1 MDLYNPL
8 RPRKARMLRG
18 QLVRRAG
25 VLALAGMLVFVPGGC
40 AFVVKEAFSRGMQ
53 DRTGDEQIDDA
64 SIFTGLTKK
73 IEKINPDL
81 LFDLNVDVWK
91 GRVMLTGVMDDPV
104 LWEKLVRMLKEDRLA
119 KKIYNEILI
128 VPNRIKGNLETVL
141 QPSQRL
147 KDYLAELD
155 AKIKLFSDDD
165 VKSVNYH
172 VRSVRNRIYV
182 IGFSRSDRERQ
193 RVLRLIREA
202 SGVKEVKEFI
212 SIAPAGKFFAGRKN
226 SAKP

>member
-1 MDLYNPL
+1 MAQG
-8 RPRKARMLRG
+8 K
-18 QLVRRAG
+18 LVRRAG
-25 VLALAGMLVFVPGGC
+25 VLALAGMLVFASGGC
-40 AFVVKEAFSRGMQ
+40 TFVVKEVFSRGLQ

-64 SIFTGLTKK
+64 SIITGLTEK

-81 LFDLNVDVWK
+81 LFDLNVDVWQ
-91 GRVMLTGVMDDPV
+91 GRVMLTGVMDDPL
-104 LWEKLVRMLKEDRLA
+104 LWERLVRMLKEDRLA

-141 QPSQRL
+141 QPSRRL
-147 KDYLAELD
+147 KDFLVEMD
-155 AKIKLFSDDD
+155 VKIKLFSDDD

-172 VRSVRNRIYV
+172 LRSVRNRIYV
-182 IGFSRSDRERQ
+182 IGASRSEKERR

-202 SGVKEVKEFI
+202 SGVKEVKAFI
-212 SIAPAGKFFAGRKN
+212 SIAPAGKYFAGRQN